1 MSIPFVLLTGTD
13 RVSTVD
19 NDDLEEGQRAI
30 TKLQLRPIPFLPF
43 FLFYPSTQEH
53 RLAILCSF
61 LPLLRTMSLTLVSLS
76 GLIGNKRL

>member
-1 MSIPFVLLTGTD
+1 M
-13 RVSTVD
+13 STVD
-19 NDDLEEGQRAI
+19 NDDLEEGQRER
-30 TKLQLRPIPFLPF
+30 LRNSNCAQSHSYYF